1 MKILDQIKK
10 IGKADGKAFVHK
22 YWQYLI
28 GAFVVVGLSGVM
40 IASVIA
46 EDDGYI
52 PTISNTGSLQYML
65 DSGNTSTVSVDVVID
80 SNAWEGTPEELA
92 ALIQS
97 NTVWITGNDQVATY
111 VDGSGATISTMK
123 GTSGTVRAVTAGAT
137 QLSVRFY
144 YKYKNAEKTIID
156 NVSFDGSESG
166 FEYVEIV
173 VAPFICNLKTT
184 FDPNQY
190 TENRVYTIGS
200 EINFTTNSYA
210 GDPVMIK
217 ANNDVV
223 SGGATSFNRGHIT
236 VDKGGRARAY
246 IMTTSGYVSAS
257 DTYITGLYE
266 EYFIIGACRI
276 DPDTITV
283 DPTQVGSKINVSSNL
298 SEAADSGITYKS
310 TNPAV
315 ATMEKS
321 QIHAKGAGTTTIS
334 AGVADDSGNYIVYNN
349 AASTIDSSDS
359 VVVTVPFVWLNDS
372 TPSRTTTQ
380 NLSVGDALQL
390 LTNATSDSTV
400 AFTNYNNNM
409 ISVSDSGYV
418 TTKASGTT
426 SVTATI
432 TYPDH
437 TTEVIT
443 ATINVGDNFA
453 LNSANVSI
461 GVNEY
466 YDIEAI
472 GSAENTNISFFI
484 DGVPADNATGGLT
497 GATNANV
504 LTVKGVTQGTYT
516 VTAQMEKN
524 GITKTATCIVTV
536 KTQVTDVT
544 ITPTQ
549 KTMVVGEQA
558 VLNVVVGPNSAYNRN
573 VVWVTSDP
581 EVVSVDLDTATA
593 DSATITAHKGGV
605 ATVTVVSVSD
615 GTKYA
620 TCTINVSEAVTG
632 VTLNENNV
640 TVNMNNYPDGYY
652 LIATVLPENTTGL
665 IDGVNRNVIWSSTDE
680 SVLTVDEYGHVTF
693 VAPGNA
699 AVVVQ
704 TEDGGFTAYCNFTVT
719 VPVEEVRISSDD
731 LILNVGDERTLTAEV
746 LPLTA
751 TNRTVEWISSKED
764 IVSIDSNGNLKA
776 LKAGTST
783 ITCRA
788 IDGGSNAPLS
798 QITVLVRTPV
808 SSVTM
813 NTNSI
818 TVPKGTVF
826 WLYATIRP
834 ENADLKEVVW
844 ESSDTSLAT
853 VGADGMVTALAPGV
867 VTITATST
875 DNGDADYCVVT
886 IEEAVTGIT
895 LATGDSQTLFVGAQ
909 FTIVPVIE
917 PIDAPNKN
925 VTYVSSNESIA
936 TVDQNGVVTALMG
949 GECDIIVTTE
959 ERQLKAICHIYVK
972 EYLSTITLDR
982 TFTYINIGD
991 HTDLI
996 PTTTTDTAT
1005 NKNIVWKTANS
1016 GIATVDETGR
1026 VTGVGYGTTVIT
1038 AVAEDGG
1045 GAQATCVVQV
1055 VEPVT
1060 SITLSNKELR
1070 MIQGDTYIIGATVSP
1085 ANASVKLLKW
1095 ESTDPSVAT
1104 VDQDGEVTAVA
1115 GGKCRIYA
1123 RSTDGNDVSAY
1134 CTVYVTNITNATA
1147 LALNSSAITIDIGEV
1162 RTLTV
1167 KSTPTVITEELG
1179 WYSTD
1184 TGIVTV
1190 DQNGTLVGI
1199 NEGVADVVVYGKT
1212 SGVEG
1217 KCQVTVRSAVINATS
1232 VKLNSEEITMLTGKT
1247 RQLVTRLLPTKSN
1260 EKINWYSTD
1269 TSVVVVDGNGK
1280 ITTVGPGHADV
1291 VAVTAT
1297 TGLETSCT
1305 VHSMAISRSAVKLQQ
1320 YDPFMLYVDGAP
1332 SRVSWRTNNPRIATV
1347 SSNGEVI
1354 GRKAGTTTITA
1365 TVEGKTLTCT
1375 VTIVEATKY

>member
-1 MKILDQIKK
+1 MKILDSIKK
-10 IGKADGKAFVHK
+10 LGEVDKKVFLKK
-22 YWQYLI
+22 YWQYLLGSI
-28 GAFVVVGLSGVM
+28 VVLGISGYA
-40 IASVIA
+40 IASVVA
-46 EDDGYI
+46 DDDGYI
-52 PTISNTGSLQYML
+52 PTVYNTGGSQYMM
-65 DSGNTSTVSVDVVID
+65 DSNSEGEVSVAVEID
-80 SNAWEGTPEELA
+80 NNAWDGTDAELA
-92 ALIQS
+92 DLIQS
-97 NTVWITGNDQVATY
+97 NTVWLTGNNEIATY
-111 VDGSGATISTMK
+111 VDGIGTASSIK
-123 GTSGTVRAVTAGAT
+123 GTSGRVRAVTAGAT

-144 YKYKNAEKTIID
+144 YQYADAEKKKIA
-156 NVSFDGSESG
+156 NVPYAGSDAG

-173 VAPFICNLKTT
+173 VAPFICQLRTT

-190 TENRVYTIGS
+190 SENRVYTVGS
-200 EINFTTNSYA
+200 TIDFTTNSYA
-210 GDPVMIK
+210 ADPVMIK
-217 ANNDVV
+217 STNNVV
-223 SGGATSFNRGHIT
+223 SGGATSFNRGRMV
-236 VDKGGRARAY
+236 VDKGGKARAY
-246 IMTTSGYVSAS
+246 IMTTSGYVPAS
-257 DTYITGLYE
+257 DTYIQGLYE

-276 DPDTITV
+276 DPDTIDVEPAQVSNKVTV
-283 DPTQVGSKINVSSNL
+283 PSNL
-298 SEAADSGITYKS
+298 SEAANSGITYKS

-321 QIHAKGAGTTTIS
+321 YILPKGAGKTVIS
-334 AGVADDSGNYIVYNN
+334 AGVTDDSGEYIVFQN
-349 AASTIDSSDS
+349 AASEIDSSDS
-359 VVVTVPFVWLNDS
+359 VEVTVPFVWLNES
-372 TPSRTTTQ
+372 TPSKTITL
-380 NLSVGDALQL
+380 NLSVGDSLQL
-390 LTNATSDSTV
+390 LSNATSDSTV
-400 AFTNYNNNM
+400 SYTNYSNM
-409 ISVSDSGYV
+409 IIDVSNSGYV
-418 TTKASGTT
+418 TTKASGST
-426 SVTATI
+426 VVKATI
-432 TYPDH
+432 KYPDN
-437 TTEVIT
+437 TTEEIT
-443 ATINVGDNFA
+443 AAVNVGDNFA

-461 GVNEY
+461 GLNEF

-472 GSAENTNISFFI
+472 GSSENSNVTFTI
-484 DGVPADNATGGLT
+484 DGVPADDATGGLT
-497 GATNANV
+497 GETNANI
-504 LTVKGVTQGTYT
+504 LRVKGNEEGSYT
-516 VTAQMEKN
+516 VIATMEKN
-524 GITKTATCIVTV
+524 GVKKTAKCIVTV
-536 KTQVTDVT
+536 KTPVSNVT
-544 ITPTQ
+544 ITPTT
-549 KTMVVGEQA
+549 KNMVVDEQA
-558 VLNVVVGPNSAYNRN
+558 VLNVVVGPNTAYNRN

-581 EVVSVDLDTATA
+581 EVVSVDMDNATA
-593 DSATITAHKGGV
+593 DSATITAHKGGM
-605 ATVTVVSVSD
+605 ATITVVSVSD

-620 TCTINVSEAVTG
+620 TCTIYVSEAVTG
-632 VTLNENNV
+632 VTLNETSV

-652 LIATVLPENTTGL
+652 LIATVQPENTTGL
-665 IDGVNRNVIWSSTDE
+665 LDGVNRNVIWSSTDE
-680 SVLTVDEYGHVTF
+680 SVLTVDQFGHVTF

-699 AVVVQ
+699 AVVAK
-704 TEDGGFTAYCNFTVT
+704 TEDGGHTAYCNFTVT
-719 VPVEEVRISSDD
+719 VPVEEVKISSDD

-776 LKAGTST
+776 LKQGTST

-844 ESSDTSLAT
+844 ESSDPTLAT
-853 VGADGMVTALAPGV
+853 VGADGMVTAIAPGV

-895 LATGDSQTLFVGAQ
+895 LATGDKQTLFVGSQ
-909 FTIVPVIE
+909 FTIVPDVQ
-917 PIDAPNKN
+917 PIDAPNKK
-925 VTYVSSNESIA
+925 VTYVSSNEDIA
-936 TVDQNGVVTALMG
+936 TVDKNGVVTALMG
-949 GECDIIVTTE
+949 GECDIIVTTV
-959 ERQLKAICHIYVK
+959 ERELKAICHIYVK

-982 TFTYINIGD
+982 TFTYLNITD
-991 HTDLI
+991 YTDLI
-996 PTTTTDTAT
+996 PVTTTDTAT

-1016 GIATVDETGR
+1016 GIASVDQTGR

-1038 AVAEDGG
+1038 AIAEDGG

-1055 VEPVT
+1055 VEPVRK
-1060 SITLSNKELR
+1060 ITLSNKELR
-1070 MIQGDTYIIGATVSP
+1070 MIQKDTYIIAATVEP

-1095 ESTDPSVAT
+1095 ETTDPSVAT
-1104 VDQDGEVTAVA
+1104 VDQDGEVTAVG

-1123 RSTDGNDVSAY
+1123 RATDGNDVSAY
-1134 CTVYVTNITNATA
+1134 CTVYVTNIANATA

-1190 DQNGTLVGI
+1190 DQKGTLVGVKQ
-1199 NEGVADVVVYGKT
+1199 GTADVVVYGKV

-1217 KCQVTVRSAVINATS
+1217 RCQVTVRSDVINATAI
-1232 VKLNSEEITMLTGKT
+1232 KLNSTEITMLTGKT

-1280 ITTVGPGHADV
+1280 ITTVGPGHADI

-1297 TGLETSCT
+1297 TGLETACT
-1305 VHSMAISRSAVKLQQ
+1305 VHSMAISRSSVKLQQ

-1332 SRVSWRTNNPRIATV
+1332 SKVSWRTNNPRIATV
-1347 SSNGEVI
+1347 SSTGEVI
-1354 GRKAGTTTITA
+1354 GRKPGTTTITA
-1365 TVEGKTLTCT
+1365 TVDGKTMSCT